1 MKDAV
6 SLTGGT
12 EEVRRTRGEVG
23 HKDTGDVHGGG
34 LEMQRGW
41 GGSEGSNFEG
51 VLILGEDPTLG

>member
-1 MKDAV
+1 M
-6 SLTGGT
+6 SM
-12 EEVRRTRGEVG
+12 E
-23 HKDTGDVHGGG
+23 GG